1 MKKIFMT
8 LAAAIIAVSANAQIW
23 AGGELGFTSEHLNG
37 VGTETVVTVRP
48 EVGYSINE
56 DFDIAVSLGFSHSS
70 DKLNKNLAG
79 NTKFFANTFEVNP
92 YVRYKF
98 FKAGNF
104 FAFVD
109 GGVGYAATHYSARMN
124 GQKFSKN
131 ENMVGVSI
139 VPGIAYS
146 VSNKVTLVSH
156 LGEGLYYSH
165 QWMKDYYHV
174 NSFGCRLFNGITFGA
189 YYNF

>member
-23 AGGELGFTSEHLNG
+23 AGGELGFTSDHLNG

-56 DFDIAVSLGFSHSS
+56 DFDIAIALGFSHAS
-70 DKLNKNLAG
+70 DKLNKNLG
-79 NTKFFANTFEVNP
+79 NEKYFANTFEVNP

-109 GGVGYAATHYSARMN
+109 GGAGYAATHYSRNVN
-124 GQKFSKN
+124 GQKFSEN
-131 ENMVGVSI
+131 ENKVGVSI

-146 VSNKVTLVSH
+146 VSDKVTLVSH

-165 QWMKDYYHV
+165 QWMKNYYHS
-174 NSFGCRLFNGITFGA
+174 NSFGCRLFNGISFGA